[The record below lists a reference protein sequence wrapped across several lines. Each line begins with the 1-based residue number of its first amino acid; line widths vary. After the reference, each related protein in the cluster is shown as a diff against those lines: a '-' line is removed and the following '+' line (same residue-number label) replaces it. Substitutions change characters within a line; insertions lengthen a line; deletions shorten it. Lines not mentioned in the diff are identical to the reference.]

1 MTNDEIKKIEEQIA
15 KNKEKIKELKKKRKL
30 VLNKEQE
37 LKEKK
42 ILAMIKKI
50 YNIESEQNL
59 NYIFGILLN
68 GKEKINYLKNNNN
81 EKNLTPEEKIKLQKI
96 RQNFLALEKQGKM
109 FLNANR
115 WWKVKSRCASTFDF
129 SFF

>member
-15 KNKEKIKELKKKRKL
+15 KNKEKIKELKKKKKL

-50 YNIESEQNL
+50 YNIESEQN
-59 NYIFGILLN
+59 
-68 GKEKINYLKNNNN
+68 
-81 EKNLTPEEKIKLQKI
+81 
-96 RQNFLALEKQGKM
+96 FLALEKQGKM
-109 FLNANR
+109 FLNANQ
-115 WWKVKSRCASTFDF
+115 KK
-129 SFF
+129 

>member
-1 MTNDEIKKIEEQIA
+1 
-15 KNKEKIKELKKKRKL
+15 
-30 VLNKEQE
+30 
-37 LKEKK
+37 
-42 ILAMIKKI
+42 MIKKI

-109 FLNANR
+109 FLNTNQ
-115 WWKVKSRCASTFDF
+115 KK
-129 SFF
+129 

>member
-15 KNKEKIKELKKKRKL
+15 KNKEKIKELKKKKKL

-59 NYIFGILLN
+59 NYMFGILLN

-109 FLNANR
+109 FLNANQ
-115 WWKVKSRCASTFDF
+115 KK
-129 SFF
+129 

>member
-42 ILAMIKKI
+42 ILAKI
-50 YNIESEQNL
+50 
-59 NYIFGILLN
+59 G
-68 GKEKINYLKNNNN
+68 
-81 EKNLTPEEKIKLQKI
+81 
-96 RQNFLALEKQGKM
+96 R
-109 FLNANR
+109 
-115 WWKVKSRCASTFDF
+115 ASCRERVCQYV
-129 SFF
+129 